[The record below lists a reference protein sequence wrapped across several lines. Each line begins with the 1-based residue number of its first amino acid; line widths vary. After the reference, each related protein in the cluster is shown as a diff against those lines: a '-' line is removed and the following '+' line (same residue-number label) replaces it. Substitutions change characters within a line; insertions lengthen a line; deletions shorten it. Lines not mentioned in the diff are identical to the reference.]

1 MNIAHHLHTH
11 RPNSRPM
18 TYKLA
23 LPDGPFSLFLFLS
36 LPSTLLQ
43 LPHPQA
49 YTVPTA
55 CTAAAPA
62 VDPIK
67 QLTH

>member
-1 MNIAHHLHTH
+1 
-11 RPNSRPM
+11 M

-23 LPDGPFSLFLFLS
+23 LPDGPFSLLPFLS
-36 LPSTLLQ
+36 LLSTLLQ

-49 YTVPTA
+49 FTVPKA
-55 CTAAAPA
+55 YTAAAPA

-67 QLTH
+67 QPTH